1 MTTKQEEKMEVRGW
15 RDLGKDLLPRK
26 PLHGLP
32 RSAGGL

>member
-1 MTTKQEEKMEVRGW
+1 MTTKQEKKMEVRGW
-15 RDLGKDLLPRK
+15 RDLRKGLLPWK